1 MLKKLLIVG
10 FVTAAAPVLAGDVG
24 AGQEVFEKQCKN
36 CHRIQDDAGNV
47 IAGREHQNRPQPLWR
62 GRPSGGH

>member
-10 FVTAAAPVLAGDVG
+10 FVTAAAPVFAGDVG

-36 CHRIQDDAGNV
+36 CCFQMAKWIFIIFVVLPNV
-47 IAGREHQNRPQPLWR
+47 TRVLGEFLSN
-62 GRPSGGH
+62 